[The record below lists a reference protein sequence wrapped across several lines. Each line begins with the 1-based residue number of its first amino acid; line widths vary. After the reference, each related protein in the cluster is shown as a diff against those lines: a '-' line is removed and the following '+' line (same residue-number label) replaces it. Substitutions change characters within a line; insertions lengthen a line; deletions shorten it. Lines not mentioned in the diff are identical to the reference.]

1 MWHFHLNKRKSSF
14 PKDAFSQVWLK
25 TALWFYERRF
35 LNFRHF
41 VIFFP
46 WKMRGLHWNKLIYP
60 SLKVVRAKFGWKL
73 HTGSGENFFA
83 NFVNVFS
90 LFCNHIPLEKWGAL
104 QLNNIIYPPPR
115 DDLCQVWLILS
126 QWFWRRRFLKL
137 SMYFR
142 YFVFIS
148 TWKRPESFIWIPI
161 IQGCFAPSLVEIG
174 PVVLENKMKMWKVY
188 DNNDDDNDNDD
199 YGGQR

>member
-1 MWHFHLNKRKSSF
+1 MWPFHLNKRKSSF

-25 TALWFYERRF
+25 TAQWFYERRF

-46 WKMRGLHWNKLIYP
+46 WKMRGLHLN
-60 SLKVVRAKFGWKL
+60 SLHPKMLCAKFGWNWPS
-73 HTGSGENFFA
+73 GSGEEDF
-83 NFVNVFS
+83 
-90 LFCNHIPLEKWGAL
+90 
-104 QLNNIIYPPPR
+104 Q
-115 DDLCQVWLILS
+115 ILS
-126 QWFWRRRFLKL
+126 
-137 SMYFR
+137 MHFR

-188 DNNDDDNDNDD
+188 DNNDDDNDNND